1 MFILFSSHPHS
12 HSLYVLHKVIIIP
25 GDRQLSLYHHS
36 RYKQSNT
43 KCISLNLQSSPRGHE
58 LDLAVTRIGSS
69 SCPLR
74 DIIAEIRFLASTY
87 LSYMT
92 IVTYLKWDF
101 WKQLGFCPNQGGGP
115 PIPRFDQI
123 FSKTKSGGG
132 GAVSLRSF
140 NLLNSMIYD
149 LKRSVDLR

>member
-1 MFILFSSHPHS
+1 M
-12 HSLYVLHKVIIIP
+12 YKVIIIP
-25 GDRQLSLYHHS
+25 GDRQLSQYHHS

-87 LSYMT
+87 MSYMA

-101 WKQLGFCPNQGGGP
+101 WKQLGFCLNQGGGL
-115 PIPRFDQI
+115 PIPRFDQ
-123 FSKTKSGGG
+123 FFPKLNLRG

-140 NLLNSMIYD
+140 NLLNSIIYD